1 MTKDDPK
8 PIGYDTLEAA
18 LQPIREH
25 ENQRAEIPNRWT
37 RLSLPAVRNSTQNLR
52 KPRLSARFVY

>member
-18 LQPIREH
+18 LQAIREH
-25 ENQRAEIPNRWT
+25 ENQCAEIPNRWT
-37 RLSLPAVRNSTQNLR
+37 RLSLPGFGNSKPQRRSPVR
-52 KPRLSARFVY
+52 